1 MENLII
7 RSAKTEDIDKII
19 TLLIELGRP
28 KPDMDDKKRFPE
40 LIQSYLDDS
49 DKEILIVRN
58 SSDVI
63 GMISIIYL
71 TRLNQKQQEMY
82 IPELIIQ
89 KEFRNTGIGK
99 KLINAVIELAKKKN
113 CHRIRLESGNQRTE
127 SHMFY
132 EKNDFEQSALSFD
145 LKIKSG

>member
-1 MENLII
+1 MRNLII
-7 RSAKTEDIDKII
+7 RSAKTEDIEKII

-28 KPDMDDKKRFPE
+28 RPNKNDKKVFSE
-40 LIQSYLDDS
+40 LIQSYLDDF
-49 DKEILIVRN
+49 DKEILIVKN

-63 GMISIIYL
+63 GMISIMYL

-99 KLINAVIELAKKKN
+99 KLINAAIELAKKKN

-132 EKNDFEQSALSFD
+132 EKNNFEQSALSFD
-145 LKIKSG
+145 LKIK

>member
-1 MENLII
+1 MRNLII
-7 RSAKTEDIDKII
+7 RSAKTEDIEKII

-28 KPDMDDKKRFPE
+28 RPNKNDKKVFSE
-40 LIQSYLDDS
+40 LIQSYLDDFN
-49 DKEILIVRN
+49 KEILIVKN

-63 GMISIIYL
+63 GMISIMYL

-99 KLINAVIELAKKKN
+99 KLINAAIELAKKKN

-132 EKNDFEQSALSFD
+132 EKNNFEQSALSFD
-145 LKIKSG
+145 LKIK

>member
-1 MENLII
+1 MGNLII
-7 RSAKTEDIDKII
+7 RSAKTEDIEKII

-28 KPDMDDKKRFPE
+28 RPNKNDKKVFSE
-40 LIQSYLDDS
+40 LIQSYLDDFN
-49 DKEILIVRN
+49 KEILIVKN

-63 GMISIIYL
+63 GMISIMYL

-99 KLINAVIELAKKKN
+99 KLINAAIELAKKKN

-132 EKNDFEQSALSFD
+132 EKNNFEQSALSFD
-145 LKIKSG
+145 LKIK